1 MEEVKLRIT
10 NNERVR
16 ISLQRNYE
24 NASKDS
30 KFQNLVKK
38 LEITKDE
45 AMKYTSKFESII
57 EQLEKCHDCKGL
69 FECSS
74 SYEGHAEYPKKIEN
88 KLYFTYTPCRFTKE
102 IEDKKNKKKTEGKI
116 IENARMKDIDIND
129 KNRVKVIK
137 WLKNFYDKYDVS
149 KNMKGLYLHGNFGC
163 GKTFLISCL
172 LNELHIKKNATIE
185 IVYFPEALRTLKDDF
200 SLFADKMDNYQKVE
214 ILLIDDIGAEKVT
227 DWGRDEVLGTILQ
240 SRMND
245 KLPTFFTSNLDIKEL
260 EEHLM
265 GKSSS
270 DVIKARRIIE
280 RIKQL
285 SEDMEMI
292 SENKRK

>member
-1 MEEVKLRIT
+1 MNNLKNIVT
-10 NNERVR
+10 NNEKVR
-16 ISLQRNYE
+16 IGLQRNFE
-24 NASKDS
+24 NACSNP
-30 KFQNLVKK
+30 KFKNLIKK
-38 LEITKDE
+38 LGISNDE

-57 EQLEKCHDCKGL
+57 EQIEKCSKCKGL

-74 SYEGHAEYPKKIEN
+74 NYEGHAEYPNKIEN
-88 KLYFTYTPCRFTKE
+88 KLYFSYTPCRYTKE
-102 IEDKKNKKKTEGKI
+102 IEEKKNKKKTEGKI
-116 IENARMKDIDIND
+116 IESSRMKDIDIND

-137 WLKNFYDKYDVS
+137 WLKNFYDKYDPS
-149 KNMKGLYLHGNFGC
+149 KNMKGLFLHGNFGC

-172 LNELHIKKNATIE
+172 LNELHIKKNVDIE

-200 SLFADKMDNYQKVE
+200 SLFADKMDYYQKVD

-245 KLPTFFTSNLDIKEL
+245 KLPTFFTSNLNIDEL
-260 EEHLM
+260 EDHLR
-265 GKSSS
+265 GKGTS
-270 DVIKARRIIE
+270 DIIKARRIIE

-285 SEDMEMI
+285 SEDIEMI
-292 SENKRK
+292 SENRRK

>member
-1 MEEVKLRIT
+1 MEELKAKFT
-10 NNERVR
+10 NNEKVR

-24 NASKDS
+24 SACNDV
-30 KFQNLVKK
+30 KFKNFVKK
-38 LEITKDE
+38 IDISKDE
-45 AMKYTSKFESII
+45 AMKYTSKLQEII
-57 EQLEKCHDCKGL
+57 AQLEKCKECKGL
-69 FECSS
+69 FQCSS
-74 SYEGHAEYPKKIEN
+74 KLEGHVEYPNKVED
-88 KLYFTYTPCRFTKE
+88 KLYFSYTPCRYTKE
-102 IEDKKNKKKTEGKI
+102 VEEKKSKKKTEGQI
-116 IENARMKDIDIND
+116 IETARMKDIDIDD

-172 LNELHIKKNATIE
+172 LNELHIKKNVSIE
-185 IVYFPEALRTLKDDF
+185 IVYFPEVLRTLKDDWDM
-200 SLFADKMDNYQKVE
+200 FADKMDYYQKVD

-240 SRMND
+240 SRMNN
-245 KLPTFFTSNLDIKEL
+245 KMPTFFTSNLNIKEL

-265 GKSSS
+265 GKTSS
-270 DVIKARRIIE
+270 DVVKARRIIE

-292 SENKRK
+292 SENRRK